1 MYNQRPAPVFLDL
14 FRIRFPAGAITSIA
28 HRIAGMLLFLAFPFL
43 VYLLDLSLQG
53 PDGFAR
59 AAVVLQS
66 GWLRLVSVIIA
77 WSLFHHLLAGIRF
90 LLIDVD
96 VGSCL
101 ASARR
106 SARLVNVL
114 GIALTLA
121 YAGWIA

>member
-1 MYNQRPAPVFLDL
+1 MYNQRPAPVFLNL
-14 FRIRFPAGAITSIA
+14 FSIRFPAGAITSIA
-28 HRIAGMLLFLAFPFL
+28 HRVAGVLLFLTFPFL

-53 PDGFAR
+53 DDGFAR
-59 AAVVLQS
+59 AGVLLQS

-96 VGSCL
+96 VGARL
-101 ASARR
+101 APARR

-114 GIALTLA
+114 GIALTLI